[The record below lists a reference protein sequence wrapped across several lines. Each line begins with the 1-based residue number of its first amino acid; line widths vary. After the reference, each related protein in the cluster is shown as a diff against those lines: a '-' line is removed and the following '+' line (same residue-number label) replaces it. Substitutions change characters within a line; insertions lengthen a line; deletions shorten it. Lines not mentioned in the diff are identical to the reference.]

1 MANNKKTIQEVI
13 VVEGKND
20 TANLK
25 KYYQCDT
32 IETNG
37 THLGK
42 EVLDLIQR
50 AQQKRGVIIF
60 TDPDTPGNQ
69 TRNRINEAVDGCKN
83 AFIDKKKARTSRKV
97 GVEHASYEALEEA
110 LSHVVTI
117 TAEPTEK
124 ITMMDL
130 YELGLSGRADS
141 RKKREDVGNA
151 LHIGYG
157 SAKTMCHRLNCLGI
171 SVEELRKAVHG

>member
-1 MANNKKTIQEVI
+1 MANKKRIREVI

-25 KYYQCDT
+25 LYYDCDT

-50 AQQKRGVIIF
+50 AQNKRGVIIF
-60 TDPDTPGNQ
+60 TDPDAPGNQ
-69 TRNRINEAVDGCKN
+69 TRERINAAVEGCRN
-83 AFIDKKKARTSRKV
+83 AFIDKKLARTAKKV

-110 LSHVVTI
+110 LSHTVTI
-117 TAEPTEK
+117 VHDPVER

-130 YELGLSGRADS
+130 YELGLNGQKDS
-141 RKKREDVGNA
+141 AQKREKAGNA

-157 SAKTMCHRLNCLGI
+157 SAKTMCRRLNCLGI
-171 SVEELRKAVHG
+171 TRKELEEAMS